1 MFIVTRLAMLLL
13 RIMIPLIPLLSLQ
26 TMSALLPYALLTRSY
41 PAASLHTAAHDLFVV
56 SVAAADLGDCT
67 VLSGSVCSIDLTNIA
82 SLSDAV
88 TSAASSCVLAA

>member
-26 TMSALLPYALLTRSY
+26 TMSALLPYALLHALTLLLPY
-41 PAASLHTAAHDLFVV
+41 IHDLFVV